1 MSGGRQK
8 RDDTNRRGRVTEQLK
23 PNKKQMEPTDEEN
36 GALASRDGGESNDRL
51 LRELSTISNDIRDFK
66 NDIHSAISDLKGD
79 LKKDFKDE
87 LATLRH
93 ELNQKLTE
101 VGTRLQCHDQAIT
114 EAEERISDVE
124 TSGAATKEALL
135 SLLKEQRRLQT
146 KVTDLES
153 RSRRNN
159 IRVYGVPE
167 DSEGDSMIKFME
179 NLLTTELALPD
190 GMSLQIQRAHR
201 ALTQKPGPDATPRS
215 IVINFQQYD
224 VKETVLKLAWKKR
237 IHLNNKPIFFDHDY
251 AYEVMG
257 KRRAY
262 GGIKK
267 ALKEKGIRFQT
278 PFTRIRIHW
287 STGPRTYEDA
297 QQAARELRARGM
309 EVPDV
314 REDPASNLEERIL
327 KAFPWQRAAD
337 GGRQMETRVK
347 EKLQEFRR
355 SSQC

>member
-1 MSGGRQK
+1 
-8 RDDTNRRGRVTEQLK
+8 
-23 PNKKQMEPTDEEN
+23 MEPTDEEN
-36 GALASRDGGESNDRL
+36 GDLLASKDGGESTDKL
-51 LRELSTISNDIRDFK
+51 FRELSTISNNIRDFK
-66 NDIHSAISDLKGD
+66 NDVHLAISELKGD

-93 ELNQKLTE
+93 ELNEKLTE
-101 VGTRLQCHDQAIT
+101 VGTRLQGHDQAIT
-114 EAEERISDVE
+114 DAEERISAME
-124 TSGAATKEALL
+124 TSGAATKDALL
-135 SLLKEQRRLQT
+135 SLLKEQCRLQE

-167 DSEGDSMIKFME
+167 GSEGDSMIKFME
-179 NLLTTELALPD
+179 NLLTAELTLPD

-215 IVINFQQYD
+215 IVINFQQHV
-224 VKETVLKLAWKKR
+224 VKETVLKLAWKKKM
-237 IHLNNKPIFFDHDY
+237 HLNNKPFFFDHDY
-251 AYEVMG
+251 AHEVME

-267 ALKEKGIRFQT
+267 VLKEKDIRFQT

-297 QQAARELRARGM
+297 HQATRELRARGM
-309 EVPDV
+309 EVPAL
-314 REDPASNLEERIL
+314 REDSSSNLEERIR
-327 KAFPWQRAAD
+327 KAFPWQQAAD
-337 GGRQMETRVK
+337 GGKQMETRVK

-355 SSQC
+355 YSH